1 MSGVAVE
8 ESRAGVCLRKKTLS
22 PGHRRDLAQR
32 AVAAQL
38 CSGRSAC
45 RILRL
50 ARSTYW
56 YRGQPLSSRQAQLR
70 QRLRELSEQH
80 PRSGYRRITA
90 LLRQAGWAVGKR
102 QIQRLRQAEGL
113 RVPPTKRKVV
123 RRGVSTGWPVKADHH
138 GHHFHLNPSYHSHR
152 LHRSLCPDALI
163 WIVF

>member
-80 PRSGYRRITA
+80 PRYGYRRITA

-102 QIQRLRQAEGL
+102 QIAITAGRRAAGAANEAQGCAAGSLDGLAGEGGSSWTSL
-113 RVPPTKRKVV
+113 SSESVV
-123 RRGVSTGWPVKADHH
+123 S
-138 GHHFHLNPSYHSHR
+138 
-152 LHRSLCPDALI
+152 
-163 WIVF
+163 